1 MDACFIRLF
10 LIVFFLRQLVVLFCQ
25 HCRMPWQ
32 TASFCAWYVGRRMM
46 ATLYGRAGLL
56 LTVARHNVKSFLAQ
70 KKNNQ
75 KSQV

>member
-46 ATLYGRAGLL
+46 ANSLWASWLAAQWRSCTALL
-56 LTVARHNVKSFLAQ
+56 SLVCPESFLAFL
-70 KKNNQ
+70 
-75 KSQV
+75 

>member
-32 TASFCAWYVGRRMM
+32 TASFFGFLRQLRVVLFCKSKLSM
-46 ATLYGRAGLL
+46 
-56 LTVARHNVKSFLAQ
+56 KSFFSISTTVSTLPH
-70 KKNNQ
+70 
-75 KSQV
+75 VRW